1 MNDHAPRR
9 GVRLG
14 VDVGKARVGIARSDP
29 AGILAVPVES
39 APRTEALS
47 RLVALAGEY
56 EALEVVV
63 GKPISL
69 SGGHTASTEDAE
81 SFAAELAGMLDCPV
95 RLVDERLT
103 TVQASAVL
111 RDRGHSAKNQ
121 RGVIDQ
127 ASAVI
132 ILQHS
137 LDSEAGGSVA
147 PDDAVGRPEGGS

>member
-39 APRTEALS
+39 APRAEALN
-47 RLVALAGEY
+47 RLVTLAGEY
-56 EALEVVV
+56 EVVEVVV

-69 SGGHTASTEDAE
+69 SGGNTASTADAE
-81 SFAAELAGMLDCPV
+81 SFAAELAGMVDCPV

-111 RDRGHSAKNQ
+111 RGRGHSAKNQ
-121 RGVIDQ
+121 RSVIDQ

>member
-1 MNDHAPRR
+1 MSDEKPKR

-14 VDVGKARVGIARSDP
+14 VDVGTARVGIARSDP
-29 AGILAVPVES
+29 AGILAFPVES
-39 APRTEALS
+39 APRADALQ
-47 RLVALAGEY
+47 RLVALASEY
-56 EALEVVV
+56 DAIEVVV

-69 SGGHTASTEDAE
+69 SGAHTASTADAE
-81 SFAAELAGMLDCPV
+81 VFAKELDVALDCPV
-95 RLVDERLT
+95 HLVDERLT

-111 RDRGHSAKNQ
+111 RDRGHTAKNQ

-137 LDSEAGGSVA
+137 LDSDAGGSAA
-147 PDDAVGRPEGGS
+147 PEDSVSRPEGGS

>member
-1 MNDHAPRR
+1 MSDDKPKR

-14 VDVGKARVGIARSDP
+14 VDVGTARVGIARSDP
-29 AGILAVPVES
+29 AGILAFPVES
-39 APRTEALS
+39 APRADALL
-47 RLVALAGEY
+47 RVVALASEY
-56 EALEVVV
+56 EVMEVVV

-69 SGGHTASTEDAE
+69 SGAHTASTADAE
-81 SFAAELAGMLDCPV
+81 AFADELDKTLDCPV

-147 PDDAVGRPEGGS
+147 SKDSVSRPEGGS

>member
-1 MNDHAPRR
+1 MSHDTPQR

-39 APRTEALS
+39 APRIDALR
-47 RLVALAGEY
+47 RLVELAQEY
-56 EALEVVV
+56 DAIEVVV

-69 SGGHTASTEDAE
+69 SGAHTASTADAD
-81 SFAAELAGMLDCPV
+81 SFAQELAQALTIPV

-111 RDRGHSAKNQ
+111 RGQGHSAKKQ

-147 PDDAVGRPEGGS
+147 PEDSVIRPEGGS